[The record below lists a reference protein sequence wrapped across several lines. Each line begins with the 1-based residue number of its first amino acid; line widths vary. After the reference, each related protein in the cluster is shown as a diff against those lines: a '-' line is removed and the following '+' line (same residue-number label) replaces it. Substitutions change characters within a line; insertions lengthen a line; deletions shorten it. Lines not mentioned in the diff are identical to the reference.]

1 MSFDREQET
10 DRRQTERV
18 MRGERPLTD
27 STDNRRNWLG
37 HKIGDGTARLDKM
50 MLRGATIKEME
61 KVRGAVKEHL
71 RHYERIHRAT
81 AHGSIALRPTKQHQV
96 AFLTKAKA
104 TNNNLLCVTVFS

>member
-27 STDNRRNWLG
+27 STDNRINWLG
-37 HKIGDGTARLDKM
+37 HKIDDGTARLDKM

-71 RHYERIHRAT
+71 RHYESIHGLHIETVDIHEGDGAYLYR
-81 AHGSIALRPTKQHQV
+81 
-96 AFLTKAKA
+96 FA
-104 TNNNLLCVTVFS
+104 TNQASSSRLFSKRKSNK